1 MAIGCRIEI
10 VAKVSKK
17 KILDSYRVYL
27 KALGDPVFYLEC
39 MSSDSDSEDKQI
51 AARFGQFFRK
61 LGFKIS
67 KTPEGADYC
76 INASGD
82 YRRVKNPI
90 DPDQTFTQY
99 SMIIKVLSKAGEE
112 LLSLPNNPKKSAVCI
127 NNPERERE
135 LCAEK
140 AFKQMEKPVHEAIN
154 AMIARMMADH
164 TDKLMNS
171 DN

>member
-1 MAIGCRIEI
+1 MSAGTRIEI

-39 MSSDSDSEDKQI
+39 TSTDSDGEDAQI

-61 LGFKIS
+61 LGFKIA

-76 INASGD
+76 INASGS
-82 YRRVKNPI
+82 YRRVKSPMDENEV
-90 DPDQTFTQY
+90 FTQY
-99 SMIIKVLSKAGEE
+99 SMIIKVLSKSGEE
-112 LLSLPNNPKKSAVCI
+112 LLSLPNNPRKSAVSLGD
-127 NNPERERE
+127 PERERE
-135 LCAEK
+135 ICAEK

-154 AMIARMMADH
+154 DMIARMMADH
-164 TDKLMNS
+164 TDTLMNQ
-171 DN
+171 DE